1 MSDTSE
7 SEFLSST
14 STRFVHSVAGSGR
27 ILPSSSTR
35 NWNSIDLDF
44 NLLPQLTDRFHSL
57 PSKFSKSVDF
67 NLTISDK
74 THFKRCVSI
83 SIFLLLLLIP
93 LSILL
98 PHSLTHSKHTPDHPP
113 PKNLT
118 LALNQ
123 ALLFFD
129 AQKCTY
135 VIPGSLPENS
145 TMKFRGNSG
154 LDDGREGGGINA
166 DLVGGFYDSG
176 NNIKFSFSTAYTVTL
191 LSWTV
196 IEYQQK
202 YADIGELDHIKDII
216 KWGSD
221 YLLKLFIPPNSD
233 NSALLLISQVGG
245 SGENQENDVSCWQ
258 KPEDMNYTRPVSVCD
273 DTAADLAGEIV
284 AGLSAASLIFSDEE
298 DYCHKLVESAEKLFD
313 LATRRDPSRKL
324 RTYTEKDDDC
334 GNRAREF
341 YNSSSYMDEL
351 VWGATWLFFATGE
364 VSYLKYATDNFDAAE
379 EEELSSEKGVFYWN
393 NKLTANAILLT
404 RIRYFMD
411 LGYPYEDA
419 LSTNRTDLLMCSYLS
434 SYDHKLSVTNGGLVL
449 LKPDAGAPLQYAAT
463 ASFLSKLYSDYLH
476 LLGRTLGSCTTAVFS
491 ADELQNFAISQVN
504 YILGDN
510 PMKMSYMVGYGE
522 RYPNH
527 VHHRGASIPLDGK
540 KHSCSE
546 GNKYLY
552 SKKENPNNLV
562 GAMVVGPDEDDLFLD
577 DRDKPWF
584 TEASISS
591 NAGLVAALIAVHNP
605 TVKSFDFSNGI
616 DKIGIFR
623 NVRL

>member
-1 MSDTSE
+1 MSETSE

-14 STRFVHSVAGSGR
+14 STRFVHSVSGSGR
-27 ILPSSSTR
+27 ILPTTSTR

-44 NLLPQLTDRFHSL
+44 NLLPQTTNRVQSL
-57 PSKFSKSVDF
+57 HSKFSKSVDF

-74 THFKRCVSI
+74 PQFKRCVSI

-98 PHSLTHSKHTPDHPP
+98 PHSLTHSKHTENPP

-129 AQKCTY
+129 AQKS
-135 VIPGSLPENS
+135 GSLPENS

-191 LSWTV
+191 LSWTI

-233 NSALLLISQVGG
+233 NSAILFSQVGG
-245 SGENQENDVSCWQ
+245 SGESQENDVSCWQ
-258 KPEDMNYTRPVSVCD
+258 KPEDMNYPRPVSVCD

-284 AGLSAASLIFSDEE
+284 AGLSAASLVFSDEK
-298 DYCHKLVESAEKLFD
+298 DYCNKLVESGEKLFD

-364 VSYLKYATDNFDAAE
+364 VNYLKFATDNFDAAE

-393 NKLTANAILLT
+393 NKLTANAVLLT

-434 SYDHKLSVTNGGLVL
+434 FYDHKLSVTNGGLVL
-449 LKPDAGAPLQYAAT
+449 LKPGAGAPLQYAAT

-476 LLGRTLGSCTTAVFS
+476 LLGRTVGSCNTAVFS
-491 ADELQNFAISQVN
+491 AEELQNFAISQVN

-510 PMKMSYMVGYGE
+510 PMNMSYVVGHGD
-522 RYPNH
+522 RYPTH

-546 GNKYLY
+546 GNEYLY

-605 TVKSFDFSNGI
+605 PIKSFDFNNGI